1 MTYSQ
6 KGRVANKQ
14 TNNRA
19 ELNAIYEALKY
30 VYDNQTQNTK
40 NVTIYSDSEIMVK
53 GINGECARNANRDL
67 WDVVEPLCDAIS
79 SKMNIQINIQYIEA
93 HKDSTSLDYY
103 KLNSIVDKLAKQASR
118 ALF

>member
-1 MTYSQ
+1 M
-6 KGRVANKQ
+6 
-14 TNNRA
+14 
-19 ELNAIYEALKY
+19 
-30 VYDNQTQNTK
+30 
-40 NVTIYSDSEIMVK
+40 
-53 GINGECARNANRDL
+53 
-67 WDVVEPLCDAIS
+67 IS